1 MDIDG
6 KEGYCWYNVYDA
18 SGKKTDSTRTPSFE
32 SSTFTVTKF
41 VLVNTFDDGKYS
53 TYKMSGTADIRLV
66 YWKSRTSST
75 TDIQDLQCTFNN
87 ITIIFEN

>member
-1 MDIDG
+1 MVQLIYLINFPYEKFDLLS
-6 KEGYCWYNVYDA
+6 V
-18 SGKKTDSTRTPSFE
+18 SFYQPLI
-32 SSTFTVTKF
+32 TVTKF